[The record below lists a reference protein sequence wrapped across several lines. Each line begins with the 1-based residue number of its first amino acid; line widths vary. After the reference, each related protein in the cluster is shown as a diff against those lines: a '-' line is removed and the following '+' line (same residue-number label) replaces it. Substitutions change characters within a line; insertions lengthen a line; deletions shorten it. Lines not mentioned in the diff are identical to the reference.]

1 MEIKIHRGLEQ
12 IGGCITEISTA
23 TSRVFIDLGQ
33 NLPGNGEELTPE
45 QDKFM
50 VENLFNSN
58 KKDYEA
64 VFYTHGHEDH
74 IGLFEYV
81 PKDVPQFMSAGTK
94 ELILIKYRTLK
105 EGNELNLEQIGKDD
119 YSQKEIIE
127 NTINQNISIGK
138 KIELISRMK
147 TWSKTSPRKKP
158 SSIIIGDITITPF
171 FNCHSIYDSHMFLI
185 EAEGKRIWHTG
196 DYRSHGY
203 MGKGLYP
210 TLKKYATHI
219 DTLITEGTMLN
230 RHDEC
235 IHESKVA
242 NKMANVMQAFKY
254 IFVLASATDIERLA
268 SIKNATIE
276 AKKPMY
282 VFSKFLVSTMKL
294 FTKLESESSHGL
306 FDFSPRLFKHNYL
319 NRLRNR
325 GFVLITGTSQMS
337 RIAELLKGLPA
348 DETLLV
354 YSTWDCYYKIPEQVL
369 ASPKH
374 KLFRELFSNVV
385 DIHTSGHADT
395 ATIKKVIEIV
405 KPKEII
411 CIHKEANAELT
422 F

>member
-1 MEIKIHRGLEQ
+1 
-12 IGGCITEISTA
+12 
-23 TSRVFIDLGQ
+23 
-33 NLPGNGEELTPE
+33 
-45 QDKFM
+45 M

-58 KKDYEA
+58 KKDNEA

-74 IGLFEYV
+74 IGLFKYV
-81 PKDVPQFMSAGTK
+81 PMDVPQFMSTGTK

-127 NTINQNISIGK
+127 NTINQNISIGN
-138 KIELISRMK
+138 KIELISRIR
-147 TWSKTSPRKKP
+147 TWSKTSPRKKT

-196 DYRSHGY
+196 DYRAHGY

-230 RHDEC
+230 RQDEC
-235 IHESKVA
+235 IHESRVA

-268 SIKNATIE
+268 SIKNASIE

-337 RIAELLKGLPA
+337 RIAELLKELPA

-354 YSTWDCYYKIPEQVL
+354 YSTWDGYYKIPEQVL

-385 DIHTSGHADT
+385 DIHTSGHADI

-411 CIHKEANAELT
+411 CIHKEANAELKW
-422 F
+422 

>member
-33 NLPGNGEELTPE
+33 NLPGNGEEQTLE
-45 QDKFM
+45 QDKLM

-58 KKDYEA
+58 KKDNEA

-81 PKDVPQFMSAGTK
+81 PMDVPQFMSAGTK
-94 ELILIKYRTLK
+94 ELILIKYRTLI
-105 EGNELNLEQIGKDD
+105 EGNELTLEQIGKDD

-138 KIELISRMK
+138 KIELISRLK
-147 TWSKTSPRKKP
+147 TWSKTSPRKNP

-196 DYRSHGY
+196 DYRAHGY

-230 RHDEC
+230 RQDEC

-268 SIKNATIE
+268 SIKNASIE

-306 FDFSPRLFKHNYL
+306 FDFTPRLFKHNYL
-319 NRLRNR
+319 NRLKNR
-325 GFVLITGTSQMS
+325 GFVLITGTSQIL
-337 RIAELLKGLPA
+337 RIAELLKELPA

-354 YSTWDCYYKIPEQVL
+354 YSTWDGYYKIPEQVL
-369 ASPKH
+369 ANPKH

-385 DIHTSGHADT
+385 DIHTSGHADI

>member
-45 QDKFM
+45 QDKLM

-81 PKDVPQFMSAGTK
+81 PMDVPQFMSAGTK
-94 ELILIKYRTLK
+94 ELILIKYRTLI
-105 EGNELNLEQIGKDD
+105 EGNELTLEQIGKDD
-119 YSQKEIIE
+119 YSQKELIE
-127 NTINQNISIGK
+127 NTINQ
-138 KIELISRMK
+138 
-147 TWSKTSPRKKP
+147 
-158 SSIIIGDITITPF
+158 SIIIGDITITPF

-196 DYRSHGY
+196 DYRAHGY

-230 RHDEC
+230 RQDEC

-268 SIKNATIE
+268 SIKSASIE

-306 FDFSPRLFKHNYL
+306 FDFTPRLFKLNYL

-325 GFVLITGTSQMS
+325 GFVLITGTSQIS
-337 RIAELLKGLPA
+337 RIAELLKELPA

-354 YSTWDCYYKIPEQVL
+354 YSTWDGYYKIPEQVL

-385 DIHTSGHADT
+385 DIHTSGHADI

-411 CIHKEANAELT
+411 CIHKEANAELRL
-422 F
+422 